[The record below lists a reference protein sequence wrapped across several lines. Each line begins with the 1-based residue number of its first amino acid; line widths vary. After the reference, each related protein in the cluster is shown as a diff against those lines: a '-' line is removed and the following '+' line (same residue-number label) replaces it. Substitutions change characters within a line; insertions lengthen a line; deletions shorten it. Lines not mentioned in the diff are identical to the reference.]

1 MIEVMQV
8 GAAMLGA
15 PETART
21 HKVHLLVD
29 LTNTTAT
36 DLVAQLSAL
45 EDDPG
50 DWRMAPADLKHS
62 NPNVVVLTFVKQRSA
77 WTPPAVPA

>member
-1 MIEVMQV
+1 MIDVMQV

-15 PETART
+15 PETAKL
-21 HKVHLLVD
+21 HKVYLLVD
-29 LTNTTAT
+29 LSDTTAA

-50 DWRMAPADLKHS
+50 DWRMAPADLQHS
-62 NPNVVVLTFVKQRSA
+62 NPNVLVLTFVKQ
-77 WTPPAVPA
+77 PA